1 MQVNTEKCKKRMWA
15 PAAKLRLNS
24 NFASAVWNWKILLR
38 TIFNKIYTF
47 KKTKLNQ
54 SSPVKITNSAE
65 TEDIKGGFF

>member
-1 MQVNTEKCKKRMWA
+1 MWA

-24 NFASAVWNWKILLR
+24 NFASAVWNWEILLR

-47 KKTKLNQ
+47 KKTKLKQ

-65 TEDIKGGFF
+65 TEDIKGAFF